1 MAVVQYVQCDLCH
14 GRESVAVLEIDYAR
28 KGWQLDVCQDCFDK
42 HLGDVVKRG
51 SRPRTRARAGK
62 NTYVTEKIEIG
73 PENL

>member
-14 GRESVAVLEIDYAR
+14 SKDNVSVLEIDYAR

-42 HLGDVVKRG
+42 HLSEVVKRG
-51 SRPRTRARAGK
+51 SKPRARARVGK
-62 NTYVTEKIEIG
+62 NKYLSDKIEIG

>member
-14 GRESVAVLEIDYAR
+14 SKESVSVLEIEYAR

-42 HLGDVVKRG
+42 RLADVVKRG
-51 SRPRTRARAGK
+51 SKPRTRTRGGK
-62 NTYVTEKIEIG
+62 NTYISDKIEIG